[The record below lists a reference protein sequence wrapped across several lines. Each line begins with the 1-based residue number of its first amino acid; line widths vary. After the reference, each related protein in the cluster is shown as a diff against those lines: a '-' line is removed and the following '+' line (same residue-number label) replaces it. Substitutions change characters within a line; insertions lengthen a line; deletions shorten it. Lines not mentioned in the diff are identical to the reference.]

1 MPQLIS
7 GTHYIEWP
15 GEPQA
20 GEYVARSAADAL
32 AHLIDI
38 FTAATVLELP
48 APQAS
53 ASLTVVRP
61 LTNPYTVGH
70 WAGTPATVL
79 AELHLAATQL

>member
-1 MPQLIS
+1 MVQMIS

-20 GEYVARSAADAL
+20 GEYLTRSAADAL

-38 FTAATVLELP
+38 FTAATVLDR
-48 APQAS
+48 AVPQAS
-53 ASLTVVRP
+53 ASLTVTRP
-61 LTNPYTVGH
+61 LTNPHTVGH
-70 WAGTPATVL
+70 WAGTPATIL